1 MSLYVTNSMH
11 PTLLCKNHFALIRI
25 SPSTSGIVCLDFL
38 RSSFYI
44 TIVHNLRFATEEI
57 LFLHSC
63 TVGLKD
69 LARISL
75 VIIVD
80 FLDLLRCLLLRI
92 LHAVLKL
99 CE

>member
-1 MSLYVTNSMH
+1 MF
-11 PTLLCKNHFALIRI
+11 PTVCPEEPAYIWMVLAALRKEKLEFDVC
-25 SPSTSGIVCLDFL
+25 SPN
-38 RSSFYI
+38 
-44 TIVHNLRFATEEI
+44 TIPGEVKAPVRFTTEEI

-63 TVGLKD
+63 TVGLQD
-69 LARISL
+69 FARISL
-75 VIIVD
+75 VIIVV

>member
-11 PTLLCKNHFALIRI
+11 STLLCKNHFTLIWI
-25 SPSTSGIVCLDFL
+25 SPSSSTIVYLGFL
-38 RSSFYI
+38 RSSSYI
-44 TIVHNLRFATEEI
+44 AIVHNLRFATEEI

-63 TVGLKD
+63 TVGLQD
-69 LARISL
+69 FARISL
-75 VIIVD
+75 VIIVV